1 MSQSFNIAIIGAG
14 PASLYATD
22 VLSKAGHHVTII
34 NRDIKPGGLVE
45 YGIYLNKYKMK
56 RGLRKIF
63 NRILDHDNVHYFGNV
78 TVGTDSPLTVQ
89 GLKDMGYDAVVVAV
103 GAQGTKWLGLDGEQ
117 GEGVFHAKDVVY
129 HYNSLPPYSE
139 QTFDVGK
146 DVVVVGFGNVCLDI
160 VHWLVCERRVASAT
174 IVARRGPNERASTP
188 KEIKLVSGAL
198 DMAQIKHEITE
209 HIAPNLQSLGQDP
222 QAAFDDITSYKD
234 TPLETDSPTALRM
247 KFLRSPS
254 EVELDE
260 RGRVKGLRCEITRMT
275 PPREEGGRPGV
286 KGTGEFEVLPCDGV
300 VFAIGD
306 SIEPSIGL
314 PLEPTWK
321 STFATVPHAWDG
333 APDAPRYMVW
343 DPETQTPLWG
353 TFVVGWA
360 RKASDG
366 LVGKARKD
374 AVQGCQEILGY
385 LDGQLERGPVDEPV
399 EAQQLLTNLTALLVE
414 RGVQVVDLQGVR
426 LIEKHELDHAK
437 AHGLPE
443 HKYTHNHA
451 MLELV
456 RKP

>member
-1 MSQSFNIAIIGAG
+1 MSPSFNIAIIGAG

-22 VLSKAGHHVTII
+22 VLSKQGHHVTII

-63 NRILDHDNVHYFGNV
+63 NRILDRDNVHYLGNV
-78 TVGTDSPLTVQ
+78 TVGVDSPLTVQ

-129 HYNSLPPYSE
+129 HYNSLPPFSE
-139 QTFDVGK
+139 KSFDVGQN
-146 DVVVVGFGNVCLDI
+146 VVVVGFGNVCLDI
-160 VHWLVCERRVASAT
+160 VHWLVCERKVASAT

-188 KEIKLVSGAL
+188 KELKLVSNAM
-198 DMAQIKHEITE
+198 DMAQIEQEITQD
-209 HIAPNLQSLGQDP
+209 IAENLKSLGQDP
-222 QAAFDDITSYKD
+222 QAAFEDITSYKD
-234 TPLETDSPTALRM
+234 IPLETQSPTSLRM
-247 KFLRSPS
+247 RFLRSPS
-254 EVELDE
+254 AVELDDD
-260 RGRVKGLRCEITRMT
+260 GRVKGLRCEITRMT
-275 PPREEGGRPGV
+275 PPRQEGGRPGV
-286 KGTGEFEVLPCDGV
+286 QGTGEYEVLECDGV

-314 PLEPTWK
+314 PLEPKWK
-321 STFATVPHAWDG
+321 STFATVPDAWEG
-333 APDAPRYMVW
+333 APEAPRYMVW
-343 DPETQTPLWG
+343 DPETKTPLWG

-366 LVGKARKD
+366 LVGKARQD

-385 LDGQLERGPVDEPV
+385 LQGEFEQGPTGEPVDGD
-399 EAQQLLTNLTALLVE
+399 QLLTNLTTMLVE
-414 RGVQVVDLQGVR
+414 RGVEVVDLHGVR
-426 LIEKHELDHAK
+426 LIEKHEQEHAQ

-443 HKYTHNHA
+443 YKYTHTEA
-451 MLELV
+451 MLELA
-456 RKP
+456 RKR